1 MRFLI
6 IKLNA
11 LKGDTYTMIFFYRQN
26 KINENTSPE
35 KLKAMLAKQRALLEK
50 KERKLASIKE
60 KMDDAY
66 DRSLKCR
73 EEILKLQ
80 SEGNMAGAAKKGSL
94 KLDLTKKH
102 AVIQKK
108 YIDMNR
114 EVEYIRQRVEKIE
127 KLLGL

>member
-1 MRFLI
+1 
-6 IKLNA
+6 
-11 LKGDTYTMIFFYRQN
+11 MIFFYRQN

-94 KLDLTKKH
+94 KLDLNKKH

-114 EVEYIRQRVEKIE
+114 EVEYIRQRVGKIE